1 MTSQAQDKKV
11 EDCDCPKP
19 NIQQLTR
26 LCTSIYE
33 KTSPT
38 DNSGLGYKYQ
48 EDLYEM
54 SCVDLKNDS
63 KEVAYQKIRYM
74 WDKYKEDFRCYNFT
88 GVSVG
93 DANVLKFSIDTGF
106 SSFLVFA
113 VKKAKLDVNFKDYD
127 GKSIMDFLKYG
138 IERYSNSKYK
148 EKFEEYNRMYKLLE
162 AYGAKHGKDL

>member
-1 MTSQAQDKKV
+1 
-11 EDCDCPKP
+11 
-19 NIQQLTR
+19 
-26 LCTSIYE
+26 
-33 KTSPT
+33 
-38 DNSGLGYKYQ
+38 
-48 EDLYEM
+48 
-54 SCVDLKNDS
+54 
-63 KEVAYQKIRYM
+63 M

-93 DANVLKFSIDTGF
+93 DSNVLKFSIDTGF

-138 IERYSNSKYK
+138 IERYSNSKYT